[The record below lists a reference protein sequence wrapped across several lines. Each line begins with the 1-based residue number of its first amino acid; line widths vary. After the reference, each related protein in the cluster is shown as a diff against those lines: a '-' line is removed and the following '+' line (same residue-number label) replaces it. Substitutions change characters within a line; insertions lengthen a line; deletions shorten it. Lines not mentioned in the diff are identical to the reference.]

1 MKRLWLFLVVMT
13 MVGCA
18 ISLPPTL
25 TYLPDG
31 RQAYT
36 IECSE
41 STECYQQAGW
51 ICGSRGYEITAAK
64 VYGIYGPAIITRSM
78 VFACK

>member
-1 MKRLWLFLVVMT
+1 MKRLWFLLGITT

-18 ISLPPTL
+18 IASQPTL

-36 IECSE
+36 IACTE
-41 STECYQQAGW
+41 STECLEQAGW
-51 ICGSRGYEITAAK
+51 VCGRQGYQLVAAK
-64 VYGIYGPAIITRSM
+64 NYGSISILTQSVVI
-78 VFACK
+78 ACKYD

>member
-1 MKRLWLFLVVMT
+1 MKQLWFLLGIMT

-18 ISLPPTL
+18 IVLPPTL

-41 STECYQQAGW
+41 SMACYQQAGW
-51 ICGSRGYEITAAK
+51 TCGGRGYQIVAAK
-64 VYGIYGPAIITRSM
+64 AYTTSILTQSVVI
-78 VFACK
+78 ACQ